1 MNPPDFTENLSGFKE
16 FPPISILLLILLSLA
31 TLGLYTWWW
40 MYSRSA
46 ILNSA
51 LLPEQRINTNFM
63 HLCLGGFVVTL
74 VLAVAAGFQ
83 PENVSLESTVNI
95 LSLVLNIMVIVWVLL
110 FRRGV
115 HVLLGQEETPYH
127 MNLFWTLLFQV
138 FYMQHKLNL
147 IRAHSRIGV
156 M

>member
-1 MNPPDFTENLSGFKE
+1 MNSPDVSGNLSGFKE

-40 MYSRSA
+40 MYSRSV

-51 LLPEQRINTNFM
+51 LPPEQRINTNFM
-63 HLCLGGFVVTL
+63 HLCLGGFAVTL

-83 PENVSLESTVNI
+83 PENISLESTVSI

-115 HVLLGQEETPYH
+115 HALLGQEETPYH

-147 IRAHSRIGV
+147 IRAHSQIGV